1 MREIKII
8 FLLAFFQLSSCQT
21 KKQSGFV
28 IQDSKLYYNSKEI
41 ALGMPIEKFTD
52 AMGMYDRID
61 IDSSDVSVVKN
72 YFWKTKLINVNKHS
86 DNDYFTIIKMIR
98 DKITGEISEDTES
111 YKKVK
116 TLEEIISKYGKYD
129 SIKEEKTPLRI
140 QKLFIWDKLGITL
153 AADTGNDK
161 VIGNIHLQTLYPSK
175 FEELDLGLV
184 KNFEEQNGFPLT
196 KEVKE
201 KRENDKENIRKS
213 PKEEYTGNFTYNGHT
228 INIKDIGY
236 TGWQKAVKA
245 LKIEGSDFDPPGD
258 SPAWSR
264 LIRQSGEMYI
274 TLERFSNENESGELR
289 PDKVGKFDCIESI
302 VIWNHTTYNEN

>member
-1 MREIKII
+1 MKILKII
-8 FLLAFFQLSSCQT
+8 TLITFVQLVSCQSKQE
-21 KKQSGFV
+21 KKMESGFV
-28 IQDSKLYYNSKEI
+28 IQDDKLYYNAKEI

-52 AMGMYDRID
+52 AIGMYDRID
-61 IDSSDVSVVKN
+61 IDSSGGFTNRSWYWKEKKYEAYKNDENKIVFRVKE
-72 YFWKTKLINVNKHS
+72 S
-86 DNDYFTIIKMIR
+86 DYIEYNSM
-98 DKITGEISEDTES
+98 
-111 YKKVK
+111 
-116 TLEEIISKYGKYD
+116 EEVISKYGKYD
-129 SIKEEKTPLRI
+129 SIEESKTPLRI
-140 QKLFIWDKLGITL
+140 RKLFIWDKLGITL

-201 KRENDKENIRKS
+201 KRENDKENIRQS
-213 PKEEYTGNFTYNGHT
+213 PKKEYTGNFTYNGHT

-264 LIRQSGEMYI
+264 LIRESGEMYI

-289 PDKVGKFDCIESI
+289 PDKVGKFDCIQSI
-302 VIWNHTTYNEN
+302 VIWNHTTYNENQ

>member
-1 MREIKII
+1 MKILKII
-8 FLLAFFQLSSCQT
+8 TLLTFVQLVSCQSKQE
-21 KKQSGFV
+21 KKMESGFV

-61 IDSSDVSVVKN
+61 IDSSGGFTNRTWHWIKLRGEAYENEENKIVYVNPYIDDEKEKEYNSIDELVKI
-72 YFWKTKLINVNKHS
+72 L
-86 DNDYFTIIKMIR
+86 
-98 DKITGEISEDTES
+98 
-111 YKKVK
+111 
-116 TLEEIISKYGKYD
+116 GKYD
-129 SIKEEKTPLRI
+129 SIEESKTPLRI

-213 PKEEYTGNFTYNGHT
+213 PEKEYTGNFTYNGHT

-264 LIRQSGEMYI
+264 LIRQSSEMYI